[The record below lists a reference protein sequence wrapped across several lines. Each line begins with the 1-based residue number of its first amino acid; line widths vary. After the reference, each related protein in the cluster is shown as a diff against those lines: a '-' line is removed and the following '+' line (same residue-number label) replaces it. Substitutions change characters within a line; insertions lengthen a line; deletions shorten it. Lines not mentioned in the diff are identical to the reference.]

1 MRHVLHDW
9 PDKECLEILKHIRT
23 AASPSSKLILF
34 DFCIQHACPDT
45 DYSSYGSNTKSPP
58 YPLLANYGAGGSS
71 AYITFADM
79 QARISRFY
87 IVDWEFTEH
96 LQMMTFFN
104 AQERTVRQ
112 FAALGNASGW
122 RLESV
127 KLTQPAA
134 YIFVPV

>member
-1 MRHVLHDW
+1 MRHIIHDW
-9 PDKECLEILKHIRT
+9 PDAESLEILKHIRS

-45 DYSSYGSNTKSPP
+45 EHSSYGGDVKSPP
-58 YPLLANYGAGGSS
+58 YPLLANYGAGGG
-71 AYITFADM
+71 TLLTHADM

-87 IVDWEFTEH
+87 ITDWGFTEH
-96 LQMMTFFN
+96 SQMLTFFN
-104 AQERTVRQ
+104 AQERAVRQ

-127 KLTQPAA
+127 KLTQPATFV
-134 YIFVPV
+134 FVPV